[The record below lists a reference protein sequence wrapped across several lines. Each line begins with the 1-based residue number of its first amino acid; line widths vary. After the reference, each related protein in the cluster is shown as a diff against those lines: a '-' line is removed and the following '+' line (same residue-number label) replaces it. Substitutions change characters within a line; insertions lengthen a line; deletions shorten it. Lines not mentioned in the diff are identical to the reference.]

1 VKGMA
6 APKKTQKRMPRRR
19 EEFTYRGF
27 TIDELKAKGISELLP
42 LMPARPR
49 RKIVRGFSR
58 GEETLLTKI
67 RQGDEKVRTHL
78 REMIVMPEMI
88 GKTIEIYNGK
98 EFTKVEFQPESV
110 FHYLGEF
117 ALTRKRVSH
126 GSAGIGATRGSKYVP
141 LK

>member
-1 VKGMA
+1 MA

-19 EEFTYRGF
+19 EEFTYRGYK
-27 TIDELKAKGISELLP
+27 IDELKAMGLSELIP
-42 LMPARPR
+42 LMPARAR
-49 RKIVRGFSR
+49 RKFNRGLNR
-58 GEETLLTKI
+58 GEETLLAKI
-67 RQGDEKVRTHL
+67 RGGDEKVRTHL

-88 GKTIEIYNGK
+88 GKSIEIYNGK
-98 EFTKVEFQPESV
+98 EFLKVEFQPEAV

-117 ALTRKRVSH
+117 ALTRKRVTH

>member
-1 VKGMA
+1 MA

-42 LMPARPR
+42 LMPSRPR

-58 GEETLLTKI
+58 GEETLLAKVRI
-67 RQGDEKVRTHL
+67 GDEKVRTHL
-78 REMIVMPEMI
+78 REMLVMPEMI

-98 EFTKVEFQPESV
+98 EFIKVEFQPESI

-117 ALTRKRVSH
+117 ALTRKKISH

>member
-1 VKGMA
+1 MA

-19 EEFTYRGF
+19 EEFTYRGYK
-27 TIDELKAKGISELLP
+27 IDELKAMGMSELLP
-42 LMPARPR
+42 LMPARAR
-49 RKIVRGFSR
+49 RKINRGLNRS
-58 GEETLLTKI
+58 EETLLAKI
-67 RQGDEKVRTHL
+67 LGGDEKVRTHV
-78 REMIVMPEMI
+78 RDMIVMPAMI

-98 EFTKVEFQPESV
+98 DFMKVEFQPESV

-117 ALTRKRVSH
+117 ALTRHKVTH

>member
-1 VKGMA
+1 MGMA

-27 TIDELKAKGISELLP
+27 KIDELKAMGISELLP
-42 LMPARPR
+42 LMPARAR

-58 GEETLLTKI
+58 GEETLLEKI
-67 RQGDEKVRTHL
+67 RGGDEKVRTHL
-78 REMIVMPEMI
+78 RDMIVMPEMI
-88 GKTIEIYNGK
+88 GKTIEIYTGK
-98 EFTKVEFQPESV
+98 EFLKVEFQPESV

-117 ALTRKRVSH
+117 ALTRKRVTH